1 MDGAVNVTIQSVLT
15 ALAPVLFAA
24 VGYLIMHLNDLE
36 NRMYKTE
43 SRMMQ
48 LVTPEGQIVP
58 SPDNAIARQKLR
70 EQMLDIIH
78 DLQVR
83 IKLLEAGK

>member
-1 MDGAVNVTIQSVLT
+1 MNLQGIIGS
-15 ALAPVLFAA
+15 LAPVVFAA
-24 VGYLIMHLNDLE
+24 VGYLIVSINDIE

>member
-1 MDGAVNVTIQSVLT
+1 
-15 ALAPVLFAA
+15 
-24 VGYLIMHLNDLE
+24 
-36 NRMYKTE
+36 MYKTE

>member
-1 MDGAVNVTIQSVLT
+1 M
-15 ALAPVLFAA
+15 APILVAA
-24 VGYLIMHLNDLE
+24 VGYLITSLNDLE

-58 SPDNAIARQKLR
+58 SPDNAIARQELR
-70 EQMLDIIH
+70 EQMLNIIH
-78 DLQVR
+78 DMQVR
-83 IKLLEAGK
+83 IKLLEADKK

>member
-1 MDGAVNVTIQSVLT
+1 MNLQAIIG
-15 ALAPVLFAA
+15 ALAPVVFAA
-24 VGYLIMHLNDLE
+24 VGYLIVSINDLE

-43 SRMMQ
+43 SRLMQ
-48 LVTPEGQIVP
+48 LVTHEGQIVP

-70 EQMLDIIH
+70 EQLLHIIH

-83 IKLLEAGK
+83 VKLLEAGRK

>member
-1 MDGAVNVTIQSVLT
+1 MNLNAQAVLT

-43 SRMMQ
+43 SRVMQ

-58 SPDNAIARQKLR
+58 SPDNAIARQQMR
-70 EQMLDIIH
+70 ENLMHIIH